1 MFMLIIAIIFIF
13 SVYNLAVA
21 KDEENDR
28 IRADIRHRELME
40 AYRESER
47 ESRKAGEVSEQNRQ
61 RVTRRR
67 AVTDSNGNTIYEEVS
82 IEGDFNYEE

>member
-1 MFMLIIAIIFIF
+1 MFTLIIAIIFIF
-13 SVYNLAVA
+13 SVYNLAAA

-28 IRADIRHRELME
+28 IRADRRHRELME

-47 ESRKAGEVSEQNRQ
+47 ESRRAREESERNRQ

-67 AVTDSNGNTIYEEVS
+67 AITDSNGNTLYEEVS
-82 IEGDFNYEE
+82 VEGDFDYEE

>member
-1 MFMLIIAIIFIF
+1 MLMLIIAIIFIF

-21 KDEENDR
+21 KDEEDDR

-47 ESRKAGEVSEQNRQ
+47 ESRKAREESEQNRQ

-82 IEGDFNYEE
+82 IEGDFNDY

>member
-21 KDEENDR
+21 KDEEDDR

-47 ESRKAGEVSEQNRQ
+47 ESRKAREESEQNRQ

-82 IEGDFNYEE
+82 IEGDFNDY